1 MRKHK
6 WKDLADEVDMLKEKK
21 RKIQA
26 DRDSL
31 MSALDEFAEQDENKH
46 QVALIAKSNAMRK
59 SGKLKEAELQAV
71 NQQLQDK
78 LLEPLVSISD
88 SVIINCKY
96 CI

>member
-1 MRKHK
+1 
-6 WKDLADEVDMLKEKK
+6 MLKEKK
-21 RKIQA
+21 RKILA

-31 MSALDEFAEQDENKH
+31 MSALDEFAEQAENKH
-46 QVALIAKSNAMRK
+46 QVTLIAKSNAMRK

-78 LLEPLVSISD
+78 LLEPLVSTSD

-96 CI
+96 CT